1 MKKLTVAATG
11 LQGLLGSRIV
21 EVLGDSYTWIDLSI
35 DRMDITDKASVSNV
49 LSGLDFDILLHL
61 AAYTNV
67 DQAELEPEI
76 AETVNVTGT
85 KNIFDM
91 CNKLQKKM
99 IYISTDFVFDGKEGP
114 YDEDSTPHPL
124 SVYGMTK
131 YHGEKI
137 VEGGAMIVRISYPFG
152 GNVSHKKDLV
162 ATLRDLLERKIPI
175 KGVIDQEITPTW
187 IDDIAHSL
195 DYLMHH
201 FSIDTFHII
210 GSESLNAYGLIQKIG
225 DASNLD
231 TSFVGKT
238 TFKEFYSG
246 KASRPQHAR
255 MKSKKNSFH
264 TMHSLTDVLKMK

>member
-1 MKKLTVAATG
+1 
-11 LQGLLGSRIV
+11 
-21 EVLGDSYTWIDLSI
+21 
-35 DRMDITDKASVSNV
+35 
-49 LSGLDFDILLHL
+49 
-61 AAYTNV
+61 
-67 DQAELEPEI
+67 
-76 AETVNVTGT
+76 
-85 KNIFDM
+85 
-91 CNKLQKKM
+91 
-99 IYISTDFVFDGKEGP
+99 
-114 YDEDSTPHPL
+114 
-124 SVYGMTK
+124 MTK

-210 GSESLNAYGLIQKIG
+210 GSESLNAFDLIQKIG

-264 TMHSLTDVLKMK
+264 TMHSLTEVLEMK